1 MKRFYLLLMIVVMAL
16 STISTT
22 CEESLLMIE
31 VSVVNKSS
39 ESVKCIVLGN
49 HPYADGELILFSPND
64 SGGYSPLTTI
74 ECGDTIVEKISIHP
88 DDNWDQTYSTF
99 IFFDKKDIIG
109 DNDRAISGVSKCYT
123 LTELKKMDWTV
134 IYKDNEK

>member
-1 MKRFYLLLMIVVMAL
+1 MKRFYFLLMAVVILL

-22 CEESLLMIE
+22 CEESLLIIE

-49 HPYADGELILFSPND
+49 HPYADGELTLFSPNN
-64 SGGYSPLTTI
+64 SGGYSPMTTI

-109 DNDRAISGVSKCYT
+109 DYDRAIPGVSKCYT

-134 IYKDNEK
+134 VYKDNEK